1 MGKVVQAVV
10 SAERI
15 SPLVY
20 QDLVSDKSA
29 GATVLFTGDVR
40 DNDQDKAVLSLE
52 YEAHPT
58 SQEILQKVADEI
70 SEKFDV
76 LKVALAHRVGLIPIG
91 ETAFIVCV
99 SAKHRQAAFAACS
112 ELVDEVKKQ
121 IPIWKHQIF
130 ADGTDQWVNF
140 A

>member
-10 SAERI
+10 SAEPI
-15 SPLVY
+15 IPTVY
-20 QDLVSDKSA
+20 QDLVSDNSA
-29 GATVLFTGDVR
+29 GATVVFSGDVR
-40 DNDQDKAVLSLE
+40 DNDQDKSVLSLE

-58 SQEILQKVADEI
+58 SQEILHKVANEI
-70 SEKFDV
+70 AGKSDV

-91 ETAFIVCV
+91 ETAFLVCV
-99 SAKHRQAAFAACS
+99 SAKHRKAAFVACS
-112 ELVDEVKKQ
+112 EIVDEVKKQ
-121 IPIWKHQIF
+121 IPIWKHQVF